1 MDLSDEAKAEIKSA
15 IDILKSDGIHIH
27 KTYKQFMASQENP
40 PTDPKNPPADPKNP
54 PKTEGNPP
62 PPKPGDPPT
71 DPTPKKA
78 GLWWG
83 TKE

>member
-1 MDLSDEAKAEIKSA
+1 MDLSDEAKAEIKAA

-27 KTYKQFMASQENP
+27 KTYKSFMASQEP
-40 PTDPKNPPADPKNP
+40 PTDPKNPANPPKDPKNP
-54 PKTEGNPP
+54 ADNPP
-62 PPKPGDPPT
+62 PPKPEDPPN
-71 DPTPKKA
+71 DPAPKKA